1 MAANKTISDFLNEN
15 SKTDHVSFHMPG
27 HKRNKKFMYK
37 NLLDLDFTEIYGLDN
52 LQKPNGIIKKAESDC
67 AKIFGCKKSF
77 FVIK

>member
-1 MAANKTISDFLNEN
+1 
-15 SKTDHVSFHMPG
+15 MPG

-52 LQKPNGIIKKAESDC
+52 LQKSNGMMKKTESDC
-67 AKIFGCKKSF
+67 AKIFGCKRNF